1 MKIVGFFENGRGF
14 FENSNFYKKS
24 RFFTFEN
31 LSFTPI
37 LVWCQN
43 WCQKMYSKTFHI
55 RLTGPENMR
64 EARSAMLDNMK
75 DVIYGKCG
83 SFKKK
88 SGFLIKG
95 RGFLKS
101 GGFLKK
107 SGFLIKGRGF
117 LKSGGFLKKSGFL
130 IKGRGFLKSGGFL
143 KMYSRIG
150 LSHDTCVTSLPVAF

>member
-43 WCQKMYSKTFHI
+43 WCQKMYSTTFHI

-75 DVIYGKCG
+75 DVIYKRLDQDWLGSKVSFLDGILKFDRYMTLVEVKRLLRNMGVHPGLNVVISILDGK
-83 SFKKK
+83 
-88 SGFLIKG
+88 
-95 RGFLKS
+95 
-101 GGFLKK
+101 
-107 SGFLIKGRGF
+107 
-117 LKSGGFLKKSGFL
+117 
-130 IKGRGFLKSGGFL
+130 
-143 KMYSRIG
+143 
-150 LSHDTCVTSLPVAF
+150 